1 MDDQKEKDRRATELE
16 AKARKE
22 LLRRLEHP
30 LKLLKTAGEKERAKR
45 EERIT
50 SAREYKTI
58 VDAQEAYG
66 WGYLSDDEYH
76 ALVESIE
83 KGEEYVENTISHV
96 EMAADMLNDFVRR
109 MASELRGLEFDLL
122 PFEEQIRRMEASE
135 KRREEMEARKAAREE
150 EQLKQAK

>member
-76 ALVESIE
+76 AIKEAIE
-83 KGEEYVENTISHV
+83 NGEEYIENSISPVELAAKLLSDFTRRIS
-96 EMAADMLNDFVRR
+96 
-109 MASELRGLEFDLL
+109 SELRGLVFDLL
-122 PFEEQIRRMEASE
+122 PIEEQIKRMEAAE
-135 KRREEMEARKAAREE
+135 KRREEMEARKEARERGE
-150 EQLKQAK
+150 V